1 MEKPL
6 KKATLVLWIIGGLL
20 ILGALITFGSD
31 AGTAAFGLVVG
42 LALGLIGWLIGR
54 KRTGKAAPTPSA
66 KVSSDSSLY
75 DIRKYR
81 VAGVTFQTGKTGHKS
96 RQGILRHMYF
106 KDPPYDNCTIVPKV
120 YDFEGNP
127 AIGLYVNGDEN
138 EQIGNIPAESVQEVL
153 PLMDRFERADYDVYG
168 GGDKSYGC
176 VVFLYFK
183 K

>member
-6 KKATLVLWIIGGLL
+6 KKATLVLWIIGGLTV
-20 ILGALITFGSD
+20 LGSLLSLGKDF
-31 AGTAAFGLVVG
+31 GTAVVG
-42 LALGLIGWLIGR
+42 ILLGLFLGLIGYLVGR
-54 KRTGKAAPTPSA
+54 KRSGKAAPEASA
-66 KVSSDSSLY
+66 KVSSSDSPY

-81 VAGVTFQTGKTGHKS
+81 VAGVTFETGKTGHKS
-96 RQGILRHMYF
+96 RQGILRHMHF
-106 KDPPYDNCTIVPKV
+106 QDPPYDNCTIVPKV
-120 YDFEGNP
+120 YDFEGSP

-138 EQIGNIPAESVQEVL
+138 EQIGNIPAESVPEVL